1 MSNNLYKETFS
12 HVTSSYEFKLEDF
25 EKMKTNKKVFPIRK
39 TMLIA
44 AAVAVLAA
52 LGITAS
58 ATGFFGMS
66 DIVMEKNREDGGIIS
81 MLGLTDTAES
91 KALGEYLDGV
101 LSLEA
106 AAEKYGLTVPER
118 CETFTYEDMK
128 KLQGGE
134 LFDERHER
142 WAAFIY
148 ENGTFGMD
156 GEYKRADGTTIGYQ
170 LFRSVKGSLVDTSLQ
185 ASALGDDPENWN
197 IDVDGTKVCL
207 VLGDSKS
214 IIAADFDGC
223 FVIINV
229 LTGTQG
235 DNIFGGP
242 ISRAELEELAGS
254 INWEVLSRVNVPDLP
269 PEIPAVKYGADVV
282 LNPEYIWEGQSFEEV
297 MPGWGKT
304 NFITYRPT
312 PEFDDVRF
320 FLSEDG
326 RVSDYEFHPMYNDS
340 ELKSVA
346 AVSFEDLNGDNKTDV
361 LVLLD
366 YVSPAGQAYRDVRIF
381 TYLEGKEYGL
391 EWELMDS
398 IKADIPNDKLDVRAV
413 RDYCK
418 KKMSVNDLPA
428 GDSVLKTIEFAVAGR
443 GDQKDIPM
451 ELDVIGKAGGD
462 GRYGVSELRI
472 YDMSAIGRT
481 KPAQIIRLADI
492 GEDFVSGSVGE
503 GYTDCWSVDEAV
515 NVLDMNFDGSPDIE
529 VFGWVTNNTIPHY
542 YFFWHSEAGR
552 FEYAL
557 RLQGATVDKENGQ
570 VIAEYKSGEGGS
582 EYTRD
587 YYKPDKNG
595 NLVLVDSKKTT
606 YSGNNE
612 PLPDDSGK
620 PNDYAGV
627 LAALDRELAKDALY
641 REYAMFDITG
651 DHYPELIVVTGAN
664 EAEATARVYTMEK
677 GGLMVLGEF
686 GMSHSLL
693 YDKDG
698 KLIKL
703 EGHMGY
709 ETISEI
715 GYNGYVVTEKELSHR
730 LLGRDDEYAVPG
742 TAVPTADVGD
752 SWLLDGVGQYTGYD
766 AILDKAPEGA
776 KWATF
781 DMDFDGVRE
790 LIVSDGD
797 SWTFYTAKGGRAEE
811 IGELDS
817 AHSSL
822 HIYGDDHTLG
832 LYYSNMSGAE
842 ISRVYKGDGKIVVIR
857 VTGWEW
863 REGVA
868 GEDPGPE
875 LGFKDTS
882 KRDF

>member
-1 MSNNLYKETFS
+1 MSKSLYQETFS
-12 HVTSSYEFKLEDF
+12 HVRSSYEFDLEDF
-25 EKMKTNKKVFPIRK
+25 KKMKTKKAIPIRK
-39 TMLIA
+39 TLLIA

-66 DIVMEKNREDGGIIS
+66 DMVIPGDEEGGFIS
-81 MLGLTDTAES
+81 MLGLTDTPES
-91 KALGEYLDGV
+91 KALGEYLDGK
-101 LSLEA
+101 LTLEA

-118 CETFTYEDMK
+118 CECFTYEDMK

-142 WAAFIY
+142 WAAYIY

-156 GEYKRADGTTIGYQ
+156 GEFTCVDGTSIGYQ
-170 LFRSVKGSLVDTSLQ
+170 LFRSVKGSLVDISLQ
-185 ASALGDDPENWN
+185 ASALGDAPECWN
-197 IDVDGTKVCL
+197 ADICGKNVCL
-207 VLGDSKS
+207 VLGDTNSLV
-214 IIAADFDGC
+214 AADFDGC
-223 FVIINV
+223 FVIMNV
-229 LTGTQG
+229 LSGTEG

-242 ISRAELEELAGS
+242 ITKAQLEELAGS
-254 INWEVLSRVNVPDLP
+254 INWETLGRVNVPDLP
-269 PEIPAVKYGADVV
+269 PEAPEIKYGAGVE
-282 LNPEYIWEGQSFEEV
+282 LEPQYIWEGQSFEEV
-297 MPGWGKT
+297 MPGWGVT

-320 FLSEDG
+320 FLSRDG
-326 RVSDYEFHPMYNDS
+326 KVSDYEFHPMFNDS
-340 ELKSVA
+340 TLRSVA

-366 YVSPAGQAYRDVRIF
+366 YVSPAGEAYRDVRIF
-381 TYLEGKEYGL
+381 AYMEGTEYYLDS
-391 EWELMDS
+391 ELIDS
-398 IKADIPNDKLDVRAV
+398 IKADIPNDKLDVRTV

-418 KKMSVNDLPA
+418 EKMSVNDLPA
-428 GDSVLKTIEFAVAGR
+428 GDSVLKTVEFAVAGR
-443 GDQKDIPM
+443 GEQKDIPM

-472 YDMSAIGRT
+472 YDMSALGRT
-481 KPAQIIRLADI
+481 KPAQIIKLADI
-492 GEDFVSGSVGE
+492 GEDFVSGGVGE
-503 GYTDCWSVDEAV
+503 GYTDCWSVEETV
-515 NVLDMNFDGSPDIE
+515 NVLDMNFDESPDIE

-542 YFFWHSEAGR
+542 YFFWHSDTGR
-552 FEYAL
+552 FEYAMT
-557 RLQGATVDKENGQ
+557 LQGATVDKENGQ
-570 VIAEYKSGEGGS
+570 VIAEYKSGEAGS

-587 YYKPDKNG
+587 YYKPDANG
-595 NLVLVDSKKTT
+595 NLVLTDSKKTT
-606 YSGNNE
+606 YSGGNDL
-612 PLPDDSGK
+612 LPDDSGK
-620 PNDYAGV
+620 PGDYAGV

-641 REYAMFDITG
+641 REYTMFDLTG
-651 DHYPELIVVTGAN
+651 DHYPELIVVMGAN

-677 GGLMVLGEF
+677 GSLTVLGEF

-703 EGHMGY
+703 DGLMGV
-709 ETISEI
+709 EVISEI
-715 GYNGYVVTEKELSHR
+715 GYNGHVMTERETSHR
-730 LLGRDDEYAVPG
+730 ILKEDDEYAIPG
-742 TAVPTADVGD
+742 TALPTADVGD

-797 SWTFYTAKGGRAEE
+797 SWTFYTAKDGRAEKV
-811 IGELDS
+811 GELDS
-817 AHSSL
+817 ARSSL

-863 REGVA
+863 KEGVA

-875 LGFKDTS
+875 LEFKDTS

>member
-1 MSNNLYKETFS
+1 MSKNLYQETFS
-12 HVTSSYEFKLEDF
+12 HVKSSYEFDLEDF
-25 EKMKTNKKVFPIRK
+25 KKMKTKKAIPIRK
-39 TMLIA
+39 TLLIA

-66 DIVMEKNREDGGIIS
+66 DMVMEKNREDGGIIS

-91 KALGEYLDGV
+91 KALGEYLEGK
-101 LSLEA
+101 LTLEA

-134 LFDERHER
+134 LFDERNER
-142 WAAFIY
+142 WAAYIY

-156 GEYKRADGTTIGYQ
+156 GEFTCVDGTTVGYQ
-170 LFRSVKGSLVDTSLQ
+170 LFRSVKGSLVDISLQ
-185 ASALGDDPENWN
+185 ASALGEAPECWN
-197 IDVDGTKVCL
+197 ADICGKNVCL
-207 VLGDSKS
+207 VLGDTNSLV
-214 IIAADFDGC
+214 AADFDGC
-223 FVIINV
+223 FVIMNV
-229 LTGTQG
+229 LSGTEG

-242 ISRAELEELAGS
+242 ITKAQLEELAGS
-254 INWEVLSRVNVPDLP
+254 INWETLGRVNVPDLP
-269 PEIPAVKYGADVV
+269 PAAPEIKYGAGVELD
-282 LNPEYIWEGQSFEEV
+282 PQYIWEGQSFEEV
-297 MPGWGKT
+297 MPGWGVT

-320 FLSEDG
+320 FLSRDG
-326 RVSDYEFHPMYNDS
+326 KVSDYEFHPMYNDS
-340 ELKSVA
+340 TLRSVA
-346 AVSFEDLNGDNKTDV
+346 AVSFEDLSGDNKTDV

-366 YVSPAGQAYRDVRIF
+366 YVSPAGEAYRDVRIF
-381 TYLEGKEYGL
+381 AYMEGTEYYLD
-391 EWELMDS
+391 WELMDS
-398 IKADIPNDKLDVRAV
+398 IKADIPNDKLDVRTV

-428 GDSVLKTIEFAVAGR
+428 GDSVLKTIEFAVSGR
-443 GDQKDIPM
+443 GEQKDIPV

-472 YDMSAIGRT
+472 YDMSALGRK
-481 KPAQIIRLADI
+481 KPSQIIRLADI
-492 GEDFVSGSVGE
+492 GEDFVSGGVGE
-503 GYTDCWSVDEAV
+503 GYTDCWSVEETA

-542 YFFWHSEAGR
+542 YFFWHSDTGR

-557 RLQGATVDKENGQ
+557 TLQGATVDKENGQ
-570 VIAEYKSGEGGS
+570 VVAEYKSGEAGS

-587 YYKPDKNG
+587 YYKPDANG
-595 NLVLVDSKKTT
+595 NLVLTDSKKTT
-606 YSGNNE
+606 YSGGND

-620 PNDYAGV
+620 PDDYAGV
-627 LAALDRELAKDALY
+627 LASLNKELAKDALY
-641 REYAMFDITG
+641 REYTMFDLTG
-651 DHYPELIVVTGAN
+651 DHYPELIVVMGAN

-677 GGLMVLGEF
+677 GSLTVLGEF

-703 EGHMGY
+703 DGLMGV
-709 ETISEI
+709 EVISEI
-715 GYNGYVVTEKELSHR
+715 SYNGHVVTEKEVSHR
-730 LLGRDDEYAVPG
+730 ILKEDDEYAVPG
-742 TAVPTADVGD
+742 TALPTADVGD
-752 SWLLDGVGQYTGYD
+752 SWLLEGVGQYTGYD
-766 AILDKAPEGA
+766 AVLDKAPEGA

-790 LIVSDGD
+790 LIVSEGGH
-797 SWTFYTAKGGRAEE
+797 WTFYTAKGGKAEK

-817 AHSSL
+817 ARSSL

-842 ISRVYKGDGKIVVIR
+842 ISRVYKGDGKVVVIR

-875 LGFKDTS
+875 LEFNDVS